1 MVLARKI
8 ILFMY
13 GPGYINTVPILE
25 LIIWAL
31 PAIFLSY
38 ILGTSIASINKQHE
52 TLKATFLCLILSTV
66 GNYILIGLFSGIGA
80 AMITIL
86 NEVSMVVF
94 YIYIMHHAGYKV
106 PVKDVVIKPLLASI
120 VMGIVVYFLDLDLF
134 VSVFVGIIVYVVMI
148 FILRA
153 FNTDDYN
160 ILKQLLPESMINKIE
175 KIRKPKIKKG
185 E

>member
-1 MVLARKI
+1 M
-8 ILFMY
+8 
-13 GPGYINTVPILE
+13 
-25 LIIWAL
+25 
-31 PAIFLSY
+31 
-38 ILGTSIASINKQHE
+38 
-52 TLKATFLCLILSTV
+52 
-66 GNYILIGLFSGIGA
+66 
-80 AMITIL
+80 
-86 NEVSMVVF
+86 
-94 YIYIMHHAGYKV
+94 
-106 PVKDVVIKPLLASI
+106 
-120 VMGIVVYFLDLDLF
+120 YFLDLDLF